1 MAVAGTN
8 STPAT
13 LGDLLALDLEGRP
26 FLQEQGNT
34 VTRGFVRF
42 LDVADDHWTLA
53 IRDVEYLDKRTGR
66 WTPDA
71 PEDEYGGP
79 AEHTAVTRLWG
90 GQNPII
96 DRGLQITCYGIF
108 IHVGVFSA
116 ERLYIVGFLNVLE
129 EFILA
134 VGARIRRVGN
144 GHAEECA
151 EWFPAV
157 LG

>member
-66 WTPDA
+66 WAPDA
-71 PEDEYGGP
+71 PEDEYCGP

-90 GQNPII
+90 GQNPIF
-96 DRGLQITCYGIF
+96 DLGLQITCYGIF
-108 IHVGVFSA
+108 IHVGVFSDRPWRDNDWP
-116 ERLYIVGFLNVLE
+116 ELDTEMLLPGPMSD
-129 EFILA
+129 
-134 VGARIRRVGN
+134 
-144 GHAEECA
+144 H
-151 EWFPAV
+151 
-157 LG
+157 